1 MILLKIPFLLY
12 FIVFVIASI
21 AVLWLIRS
29 ERRRTQAQEAWRGES
44 GRQRLQRI
52 RFLERRIDETRARIA
67 RLEKEQQTPDRGRA
81 AIDEE
86 IRDEQRA
93 MEAYSNEHVQLM
105 QEWLTY
111 TPEGKQCALET
122 NNKLSMQEL
131 GYELKRDQ
139 DESHP

>member
-1 MILLKIPFLLY
+1 MILFKIPFLLY

-29 ERRRTQAQEAWRGES
+29 ERRRAHAQAAWQGEG

-52 RFLERRIDETRARIA
+52 RFLERRMDETRVRIA
-67 RLEKEQQTPDRGRA
+67 RLEKEQETPGRGRA

-86 IRDEQRA
+86 IRDEQRT
-93 MEAYSNEHVQLM
+93 MEAYRGEHEKLM
-105 QEWLTY
+105 QEWLTC
-111 TPEGKQCALET
+111 TPEGKQCARET
-122 NNKLSMQEL
+122 NNKLSMQKL
-131 GYELKRDQ
+131 GYELKREQ